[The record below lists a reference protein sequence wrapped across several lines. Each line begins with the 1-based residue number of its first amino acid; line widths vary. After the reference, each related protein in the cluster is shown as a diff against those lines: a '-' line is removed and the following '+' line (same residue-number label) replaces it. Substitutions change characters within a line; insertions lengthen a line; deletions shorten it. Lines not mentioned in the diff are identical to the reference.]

1 MVRWVHSLTY
11 RFDAVSQI
19 GVRGPAGYFGLPA
32 DGGGWPDAAL
42 FGYSDLSVTMGST
55 RVARQAGTSV
65 ATMPTINMIAATAL
79 KVPGS
84 C

>member
-1 MVRWVHSLTY
+1 MGAQFDLSVRR
-11 RFDAVSQI
+11 RFTNRRPGA
-19 GVRGPAGYFGLPA
+19 GGPAGYFVLPA